1 MSCRVRFVSSKCV
14 GVCFLDVAIVRFVS
28 SKCVGVC
35 FLDVAIASKLSKTH
49 PHPKTWTKKP
59 NTNLVSSYYFVRVL
73 SFFVLRLLL
82 SGSRVRL
89 GSVCVCVMP
98 CHPGSMLMQGSIF
111 VGIFLGGVFVCFG
124 GGGVR
129 CVCVFV

>member
-1 MSCRVRFVSSKCV
+1 MSCR
-14 GVCFLDVAIVRFVS
+14 VRFVS

-49 PHPKTWTKKP
+49 PHPKTWTKKWDDTQKVLGCVFP
-59 NTNLVSSYYFVRVL
+59 CL
-73 SFFVLRLLL
+73 SFCSPSFL

-111 VGIFLGGVFVCFG
+111 VGIFLGGVFVC
-124 GGGVR
+124 GGVR